1 MKFAKLHR
9 RDDLHCNPNPTHAI
23 AQRNF
28 LFRSLPYKV
37 TFISFMLLLSACHTH
52 LSQNDRLSSSSS
64 ETTKHTNNHNIYV
77 TLSALQHPRI
87 LQMYGGVYHNAKLE
101 RFLAKIIRK
110 LTIASHHLHQS
121 YFITILNSESVN
133 AFALPNGSIYITRG
147 MLALANDSSEVAA
160 ILAHEMAH
168 IRANHGILRLQKEAQ
183 LKMANHMSPHLLSSM
198 NKKLHPPLKNKQQ
211 LAQFSRN
218 QELEADSLALE
229 MLQQAGYDSFALP
242 RFLQTM
248 EAYSHLQNI
257 SGTQNAPL
265 DFLTSHPTTP
275 QRIRLAI
282 EKARK
287 ISKDNH
293 KIIDRDSF
301 FTSIDGM
308 TFGGS
313 FDTGFLRGNQFIHP
327 QWRIAFSVP
336 NNFTIEHSAQTVW
349 ASGPDKIAIRFDVVP
364 HPAGISV
371 SDYLKSGWIIGLDSS
386 SIRPLTIQGLPNQEF
401 TRPGFTHQGYLGQ
414 SLLGAQARA
423 THEQWQ
429 FDVVVI
435 LFNNYIFRFLTAAPY
450 NSPNFAEIAQK
461 TVQSFHPLSTSQ
473 LKKLKPLKIRVVR
486 VKQGE
491 NIANLA
497 NKMQHTPD
505 KEKLFRILNAL
516 SPTQALSAGTKV
528 KIITE

>member
-1 MKFAKLHR
+1 MKFATLHR
-9 RDDLHCNPNPTHAI
+9 RNNLHHDPTLCI
-23 AQRNF
+23 FQRNF
-28 LFRSLPYKV
+28 LFPSLPYKA
-37 TFISFMLLLSACHTH
+37 TFLSLMFLLSACHIP

-64 ETTKHTNNHNIYV
+64 EIIKRTDNHNIYV

-87 LQMYGGVYHNAKLE
+87 LQMYGGAYHDAKLE

-110 LTIASHHLHQS
+110 LTIASHHSPQS
-121 YFITILNSESVN
+121 YSVTILNSENVN

-168 IRANHGILRLQKEAQ
+168 IRAHHGILRLQKEAQ
-183 LKMANHMSPHLLSSM
+183 LKKMTHHVSPRLFSTMGKNHNPVH
-198 NKKLHPPLKNKQQ
+198 NKQQ

-229 MLQQAGYDSFALP
+229 MLQQAGFDPFASP

-248 EAYSHLQNI
+248 EAYSAFQNI
-257 SGTQNAPL
+257 SGTSNASL
-265 DFLTSHPTTP
+265 DFLASHPTTP

-287 ISKDNH
+287 INQQNSGNT
-293 KIIDRDSF
+293 DRDSF
-301 FTSIDGM
+301 LKSIDGM

-313 FDTGFLRGNQFIHP
+313 FYTGFVRGNEFIHP

-349 ASGPDKIAIRFDVVP
+349 ASGPNKIAIRFDAIP
-364 HPAGISV
+364 HPARMSA
-371 SDYLKSGWIIGLDSS
+371 SDYLKSGGIIGLDPS
-386 SIRPLTIQGLPNQEF
+386 SIHPLTIQAAPHQE
-401 TRPGFTHQGYLGQ
+401 HLSQN
-414 SLLGAQARA
+414 LLAAQARA
-423 THEQWQ
+423 TYEQWQ

-435 LFNNYIFRFLTAAPY
+435 LFNHHIFRFLTAAPY
-450 NSPNFAEIAQK
+450 NSQNFAEIAQK
-461 TVQSFHPLSTSQ
+461 TVQSFHPLSTLE
-473 LKKLKPLKIRVVR
+473 LKKLKPLKISIVD

-491 NIANLA
+491 NVANLA
-497 NKMQHTPD
+497 HKMQHTPN

-516 SPTQALSAGTKV
+516 SPTQQTLRAGTKV

>member
-1 MKFAKLHR
+1 MKFAKLPRRNNLHR
-9 RDDLHCNPNPTHAI
+9 DPTYRI
-23 AQRNF
+23 FQRNF
-28 LFRSLPYKV
+28 LFRSLPYKA
-37 TFISFMLLLSACHTH
+37 TFLSLMFLLSACHTPLFEH
-52 LSQNDRLSSSSS
+52 NRLSSRSS
-64 ETTKHTNNHNIYV
+64 ETIKRTNNNNIYV

-87 LQMYGGVYHNAKLE
+87 LQMYGGAYYDAKLE

-110 LTIASHHLHQS
+110 LTIASHHSPQS
-121 YFITILNSESVN
+121 YRVTILNSENVN
-133 AFALPNGSIYITRG
+133 AFALPNGAIYITRG

-183 LKMANHMSPHLLSSM
+183 LKKMTHHLSPRFLSSM
-198 NKKLHPPLKNKQQ
+198 GKNHNPIHNKQQ

-229 MLQQAGYDSFALP
+229 MLQQAGYDPFASP

-248 EAYSHLQNI
+248 EAYSAFQNI
-257 SGTQNAPL
+257 SGTPNASL
-265 DFLTSHPTTP
+265 DFLASHPTTP

-287 ISKDNH
+287 ISKENH
-293 KIIDRDSF
+293 QIIDRDSF
-301 FTSIDGM
+301 LKSIDGM

-313 FDTGFLRGNQFIHP
+313 FYTGFVRGNQFIHP

-336 NNFTIEHSAQTVW
+336 NNFTIEHSAHTVW
-349 ASGPDKIAIRFDVVP
+349 ASGPNKIAIRFDAVP
-364 HPAGISV
+364 YIAGMSA
-371 SDYLKSGWIIGLDSS
+371 SDYLKSGWIIGLDPS
-386 SIRPLTIQGLPNQEF
+386 SIRPLTIQELPHQGFTRQGLPNQ
-401 TRPGFTHQGYLGQ
+401 GHLSQN
-414 SLLGAQARA
+414 LLGAQARA
-423 THEQWQ
+423 IHEQWQ

-435 LFNNYIFRFLTAAPY
+435 LFNNHIFRFLTAAPY
-450 NSPNFAEIAQK
+450 NSQNFAEIAQK
-461 TVQSFHPLSTSQ
+461 TIQSFHPLSTLE
-473 LKKLKPLKIRVVR
+473 LKKINPLKISIVR

-491 NIANLA
+491 NVANLA
-497 NKMQHTPD
+497 NKMQDTPN

-516 SPTQALSAGTKV
+516 SPTQTLRAGTKV

>member
-1 MKFAKLHR
+1 MKFAILHR
-9 RDDLHCNPNPTHAI
+9 RNNLPRDPIHAI
-23 AQRNF
+23 FQRNF
-28 LFRSLPYKV
+28 LFRSLPYKA
-37 TFISFMLLLSACHTH
+37 TFISLMLLLSACHIP

-64 ETTKHTNNHNIYV
+64 EIIKHTDNHNIYV

-87 LQMYGGVYHNAKLE
+87 LQMYGGAYHDATLE

-110 LTIASHHLHQS
+110 LTIASHHSPQS
-121 YFITILNSESVN
+121 YSVTILNSENVN

-183 LKMANHMSPHLLSSM
+183 LKKMTHHMSPRLFSTMGKNH
-198 NKKLHPPLKNKQQ
+198 NPVHNKQQ

-229 MLQQAGYDSFALP
+229 MLQQAGYDPFASP

-248 EAYSHLQNI
+248 EAYSAFQNI
-257 SGTQNAPL
+257 SGTSNASL
-265 DFLTSHPTTP
+265 DFLASHPTTP

-282 EKARK
+282 KKARK
-287 ISKDNH
+287 INQQNSGNT
-293 KIIDRDSF
+293 DRDSF
-301 FTSIDGM
+301 LKSIDGM

-313 FDTGFLRGNQFIHP
+313 FYTGFVRDNQFIHP
-327 QWRIAFSVP
+327 QLRIAFSIP

-349 ASGPDKIAIRFDVVP
+349 ASGPNKIAIRFDAIP
-364 HPAGISV
+364 RPARMSA
-371 SDYLKSGWIIGLDSS
+371 SDYLKSGWIIGLDPS
-386 SIRPLTIQGLPNQEF
+386 SIRPLTIQDLPNQ
-401 TRPGFTHQGYLGQ
+401 GFTGPGHLVHN
-414 SLLGAQARA
+414 LLGAQARA
-423 THEQWQ
+423 THEKWQ

-435 LFNNYIFRFLTAAPY
+435 LFNNHIFRFLTAAPC
-450 NSPNFAEIAQK
+450 NSQNFAEIAKK

-473 LKKLKPLKIRVVR
+473 LKKLKPLKISIVR

-491 NIANLA
+491 NVANLA

-516 SPTQALSAGTKV
+516 SPTQQTLHAGTKV

>member
-1 MKFAKLHR
+1 MKFAIFHRRNNLHR
-9 RDDLHCNPNPTHAI
+9 DPIHAI
-23 AQRNF
+23 FQRNF
-28 LFRSLPYKV
+28 LFRSLPYKA
-37 TFISFMLLLSACHTH
+37 TFISFMLLLSACHIP
-52 LSQNDRLSSSSS
+52 LSQNDKLSSSSS
-64 ETTKHTNNHNIYV
+64 ETIKRTDNHNIYV

-87 LQMYGGVYHNAKLE
+87 LQMYGGAYHDTKLE

-110 LTIASHHLHQS
+110 LALASHHSSQS
-121 YFITILNSESVN
+121 YSVTILNSENVN

-183 LKMANHMSPHLLSSM
+183 LKTTNRMSPRLFSSIGK
-198 NKKLHPPLKNKQQ
+198 NHNPIHNKQQ

-229 MLQQAGYDSFALP
+229 ILQQAGYDPFASP

-248 EAYSHLQNI
+248 EAYGAFQNI
-257 SGTQNAPL
+257 SGTPNASL
-265 DFLTSHPTTP
+265 DFLASHPTTP

-287 ISKDNH
+287 INQQNSGKT
-293 KIIDRDSF
+293 DRDSF
-301 FTSIDGM
+301 LKSIDGM

-313 FDTGFLRGNQFIHP
+313 FDTGFVRGNEFIHP

-349 ASGPDKIAIRFDVVP
+349 ASGPNKIAIRFDAVP
-364 HPAGISV
+364 HPAGMSA
-371 SDYLKSGWIIGLDSS
+371 SDYLKSGWIIGLDPS
-386 SIRPLTIQGLPNQEF
+386 SIRPLTIQELPPQGF
-401 TRPGFTHQGYLGQ
+401 TRQEHLSQN
-414 SLLGAQARA
+414 LLAAQARA

-435 LFNNYIFRFLTAAPY
+435 LFNNHIFRFLTAAPY
-450 NSPNFAEIAQK
+450 NSQNFAEIAKK
-461 TVQSFHPLSTSQ
+461 TVQSFHTLSTLE
-473 LKKLKPLKIRVVR
+473 LKKLKPLKISIVR

-491 NIANLA
+491 NVANLA
-497 NKMQHTPD
+497 NKIQHTPN

-516 SPTQALSAGTKV
+516 SPTQTLRAGTKV

>member
-1 MKFAKLHR
+1 MKFATFHSRNNLHR
-9 RDDLHCNPNPTHAI
+9 DPIHAI
-23 AQRNF
+23 FQRNF
-28 LFRSLPYKV
+28 LFRSLPYKA
-37 TFISFMLLLSACHTH
+37 TFISLMLLLSACHTP
-52 LSQNDRLSSSSS
+52 LSQNDKLSSSSS
-64 ETTKHTNNHNIYV
+64 EIIKRTDSHNIYV
-77 TLSALQHPRI
+77 TLSTLQHPRI
-87 LQMYGGVYHNAKLE
+87 LQMYGGAYHDTKLE

-110 LTIASHHLHQS
+110 LTIASHHSPQS
-121 YFITILNSESVN
+121 YSVTILNSENVN

-183 LKMANHMSPHLLSSM
+183 LKKMTNRMSPHLFSTM
-198 NKKLHPPLKNKQQ
+198 GKNRNPVHNKQQ

-229 MLQQAGYDSFALP
+229 MLQQAGYDPFASP

-248 EAYSHLQNI
+248 EAYSAFQNI
-257 SGTQNAPL
+257 SGTKNASL
-265 DFLTSHPTTP
+265 DFLASHPTTP

-287 ISKDNH
+287 INQQNNVNT
-293 KIIDRDSF
+293 DRDSF
-301 FTSIDGM
+301 LKSIDGM

-313 FDTGFLRGNQFIHP
+313 FYTGFIRGNEFIHP

-349 ASGPDKIAIRFDVVP
+349 ASGPNKIAIRFDAIP
-364 HPAGISV
+364 HPAKMSA
-371 SDYLKSGWIIGLDSS
+371 SDYLKSGGIIGLDPS
-386 SIRPLTIQGLPNQEF
+386 SIHPLTIQGLP
-401 TRPGFTHQGYLGQ
+401 HQGHLNQ
-414 SLLGAQARA
+414 NLLAAQARA

-435 LFNNYIFRFLTAAPY
+435 PFNNYIFRFLTAAPY
-450 NSPNFAEIAQK
+450 NSQNFAEIAQK
-461 TVQSFHPLSTSQ
+461 TVQSFHPLSTLE
-473 LKKLKPLKIRVVR
+473 LKKLKPLKISIIR

-497 NKMQHTPD
+497 NKMQHTPN

-516 SPTQALSAGTKV
+516 SPTQTLRAGTKV

>member
-1 MKFAKLHR
+1 MKFAQLYR
-9 RDDLHCNPNPTHAI
+9 TNNLPRDTTDAI
-23 AQRNF
+23 FQRNF
-28 LFRSLPYKV
+28 LFRSLPYKAI
-37 TFISFMLLLSACHTH
+37 FISLMLLLPACHTP

-64 ETTKHTNNHNIYV
+64 ETIKRTDNYNIYV

-87 LQMYGGVYHNAKLE
+87 LQMYNGAYHNTKLE
-101 RFLAKIIRK
+101 CFLAKIIQK
-110 LTIASHHLHQS
+110 LTIASHHSHQS
-121 YFITILNSESVN
+121 YRITILNSGSVN

-183 LKMANHMSPHLLSSM
+183 LKMKNHMSQRLFSSM
-198 NKKLHPPLKNKQQ
+198 GKQLHHPIHNKQQ

-229 MLQQAGYDSFALP
+229 MLPKAGYDPFALP

-248 EAYSHLQNI
+248 EAYSAFQNI
-257 SGTQNAPL
+257 SGTPNASL
-265 DFLTSHPTTP
+265 DFLASHPTTP
-275 QRIRLAI
+275 QRIRLAR

-287 ISKDNH
+287 ISKQNSG
-293 KIIDRDSF
+293 KMDRDSF
-301 FTSIDGM
+301 LKNIDGM
-308 TFGGS
+308 TFGGN
-313 FDTGFLRGNQFIHP
+313 FYTGFVRGNEFIHP
-327 QWRIAFSVP
+327 QWRIVFSVP

-349 ASGPDKIAIRFDVVP
+349 ASGPDKIAIRFDAIP
-364 HPAGISV
+364 HPARISA
-371 SDYLKSGWIIGLDSS
+371 SDYLKSGCIIGLDPS
-386 SIRPLTIQGLPNQEF
+386 SIRPLTIQGLP
-401 TRPGFTHQGYLGQ
+401 HQGKLGPN
-414 SLLGAQARA
+414 LLGAQAHA
-423 THEQWQ
+423 IHEQWQ

-435 LFNNYIFRFLTAAPY
+435 LFNNHIFRFLTASPH
-450 NSPNFAEIAQK
+450 NSQNFAEIAQK
-461 TVQSFHPLSTSQ
+461 TVQSFHPLSTLE
-473 LKKLKPLKIRVVR
+473 LKKLKPLKISVVR

-491 NIANLA
+491 NVANLA

-516 SPTQALSAGTKV
+516 SPTQTLRAGTKV

>member
-9 RDDLHCNPNPTHAI
+9 RNDLNRDPNPTHAI
-23 AQRNF
+23 FQRNF
-28 LFRSLPYKV
+28 LFRSLLYKA
-37 TFISFMLLLSACHTH
+37 TFISGMVLLSACHTP

-87 LQMYGGVYHNAKLE
+87 LQMYGGAYHNAKLE

-110 LTIASHHLHQS
+110 LTIASPHSHQS
-121 YFITILNSESVN
+121 YSVTILNSENVN

-168 IRANHGILRLQKEAQ
+168 IKANHGILRLQKEAQ
-183 LKMANHMSPHLLSSM
+183 LKMTNHMSPRLLSSM
-198 NKKLHPPLKNKQQ
+198 GKKLHNPIHNKQQ

-218 QELEADSLALE
+218 QELEADSIALDL
-229 MLQQAGYDSFALP
+229 LQQAGYDPFASP

-248 EAYSHLQNI
+248 EAYSAFQNI
-257 SGTQNAPL
+257 SGTQNTSL
-265 DFLTSHPTTP
+265 DFLASHPTTP

-287 ISKDNH
+287 ISKEHN
-293 KIIDRDSF
+293 KTIDRDSF
-301 FTSIDGM
+301 LKSIDGM

-313 FDTGFLRGNQFIHP
+313 FDTGFVRDNQFIHP

-349 ASGPDKIAIRFDVVP
+349 ASGPHKTAIRFDAIP
-364 HPAGISV
+364 CLTGMSA
-371 SDYLKSGWIIGLDSS
+371 SDYLKSGWLIGLDPS
-386 SIRPLTIQGLPNQEF
+386 SIRPLTIQGLPNQ
-401 TRPGFTHQGYLGQ
+401 GQ
-414 SLLGAQARA
+414 NLLGAQGHA

-435 LFNNYIFRFLTAAPY
+435 LFNNHIFRFLTVAPY
-450 NSPNFAEIAQK
+450 NSQNFAEITQK
-461 TVQSFHPLSTSQ
+461 AVQSFRPLSTLE
-473 LKKLKPLKIRVVR
+473 LKKLKPLKISVVR

-491 NIANLA
+491 NVVNLA
-497 NKMQHTPD
+497 NKMQHIPY

-516 SPTQALSAGTKV
+516 SPTQTLRAGTKV